1 MDAIIDGDVASSHL
15 SNWHSINWKATS
27 CAVSRMQA
35 RIAKAAKDKQ
45 WRRVTRLQKL
55 LVRSTAAKATAVR
68 RVTENQGRR
77 TPGVDRATWSTP
89 AAKWNAINSLQRKG
103 YKAKPLRRIHIPK
116 ARGGTRPLG
125 IPTMKDRAMQA
136 LYLYALDPVAEAYGD
151 IHSYG
156 FRSFRSTADAAAHL
170 KTCLSTKT
178 SSRWVMEGDIKG
190 CFDNISH
197 DWLMKHVPIDRHVLS
212 QWLKAGFMEDRKLF
226 PTDAGTPQGG
236 IISPVLANIVLDGL
250 GRLIDA
256 LPRRNKCNF
265 VRYADD
271 FVITGASA
279 EILERK
285 VKPIV
290 VKFLAERGLTLSE
303 SKTKI
308 THMDEGFDFLGWNF
322 RKFGNL
328 LLRRP
333 SKQNTNAFMAKIRS
347 QLRLLRGSTQ
357 DDVLHV
363 LNPIIR
369 GWGMYH
375 QVVNASEPFARLD
388 HLIHHAVWC
397 WAKRRHPTKGLR
409 WIKRRYF
416 RRDKSRDWI
425 FGVGKHTLM
434 RLSSLKVGEYIK
446 VRSDV
451 SPYDPKDE
459 SYFNQRLQYR
469 MKRSLAGKRK
479 LLWLWTKQEAKCAC
493 CGRKL
498 TSTSWHIHHKV
509 FRVYGGSDRLSNLVL
524 LHTTCHEQLHARARL
539 RLSPPPIDEGGL

>member
-1 MDAIIDGDVASSHL
+1 
-15 SNWHSINWKATS
+15 ATS

-136 LYLYALDPVAEAYGD
+136 LYLFALDPVAEAYGD

-236 IISPVLANIVLDGL
+236 IISP
-250 GRLIDA
+250 
-256 LPRRNKCNF
+256 
-265 VRYADD
+265 
-271 FVITGASA
+271 
-279 EILERK
+279 
-285 VKPIV
+285 
-290 VKFLAERGLTLSE
+290 
-303 SKTKI
+303 
-308 THMDEGFDFLGWNF
+308 
-322 RKFGNL
+322 
-328 LLRRP
+328 
-333 SKQNTNAFMAKIRS
+333 
-347 QLRLLRGSTQ
+347 
-357 DDVLHV
+357 
-363 LNPIIR
+363 
-369 GWGMYH
+369 
-375 QVVNASEPFARLD
+375 
-388 HLIHHAVWC
+388 
-397 WAKRRHPTKGLR
+397 
-409 WIKRRYF
+409 
-416 RRDKSRDWI
+416 
-425 FGVGKHTLM
+425 
-434 RLSSLKVGEYIK
+434 
-446 VRSDV
+446 
-451 SPYDPKDE
+451 
-459 SYFNQRLQYR
+459 
-469 MKRSLAGKRK
+469 
-479 LLWLWTKQEAKCAC
+479 
-493 CGRKL
+493 
-498 TSTSWHIHHKV
+498 
-509 FRVYGGSDRLSNLVL
+509 
-524 LHTTCHEQLHARARL
+524 
-539 RLSPPPIDEGGL
+539 

>member
-136 LYLYALDPVAEAYGD
+136 LYLFALDPVAEAYGD

-156 FRSFRSTADAAAHL
+156 FRNFRSTADAAAHL

-236 IISPVLANIVLDGL
+236 IISPCSQTLSLTDWAGSSMRSHAATSATSSATQTTLSSQEPLRRSWNARSSRSSSSSSQKEGSRSPKARRRSHTWTKASTSWDGTSGNL
-250 GRLIDA
+250 EISSLEG
-256 LPRRNKCNF
+256 RRNKTPTPSWL
-265 VRYADD
+265 RSA
-271 FVITGASA
+271 ASSGYCG
-279 EILERK
+279 I
-285 VKPIV
+285 
-290 VKFLAERGLTLSE
+290 
-303 SKTKI
+303 
-308 THMDEGFDFLGWNF
+308 
-322 RKFGNL
+322 
-328 LLRRP
+328 
-333 SKQNTNAFMAKIRS
+333 
-347 QLRLLRGSTQ
+347 TQ

-416 RRDKSRDWI
+416 RRDKSAT
-425 FGVGKHTLM
+425 GSSVLVNTL
-434 RLSSLKVGEYIK
+434 
-446 VRSDV
+446 
-451 SPYDPKDE
+451 
-459 SYFNQRLQYR
+459 
-469 MKRSLAGKRK
+469 
-479 LLWLWTKQEAKCAC
+479 
-493 CGRKL
+493 
-498 TSTSWHIHHKV
+498 
-509 FRVYGGSDRLSNLVL
+509 
-524 LHTTCHEQLHARARL
+524 
-539 RLSPPPIDEGGL
+539 